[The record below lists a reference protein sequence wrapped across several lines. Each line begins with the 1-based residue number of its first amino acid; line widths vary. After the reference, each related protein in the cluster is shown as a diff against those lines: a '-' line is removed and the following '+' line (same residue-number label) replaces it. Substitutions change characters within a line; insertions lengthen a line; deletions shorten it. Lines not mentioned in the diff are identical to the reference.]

1 VVPAVGRAADEAERE
16 LFALAREVAQHGHA
30 PYSGF
35 RVGAVAVGA
44 SGRRYRGVNVENAA
58 LPAGLCAERAAL
70 AALVTAGESVLELVA
85 VAAAGGEDCLPC
97 GFCLQALAE
106 FGDPLIVAQTAG
118 AVRAVPL
125 VALLPAPFRQLAGRD
140 G

>member
-1 VVPAVGRAADEAERE
+1 ME
-16 LFALAREVAQHGHA
+16 LFALAREVARHGHA

-70 AALVTAGESVLELVA
+70 AALVTGGEQAVQVVA
-85 VAAAGGEDCLPC
+85 VAAANGDDCLPC

-106 FGDPLIVAQTAG
+106 FGDPLIVAQTGG

-125 VALLPAPFRQLAGRD
+125 GVLLPAPFRHSTRRD